1 MVVLNVKRSEKF
13 LFLYETTLDS
23 KVEIV
28 LRDLIV
34 LINFRLKVLRIVDA
48 IEGLAQHGIAKPPNM
63 RGLLEEQIKELKLT
77 DEEAVRCEPVG
88 G

>member
-23 KVEIV
+23 KVEAV

-34 LINFRLKVLRIVDA
+34 LINLRLKVLRIVDA
-48 IEGLAQHGIAKPPNM
+48 VEGLAQHGIAKLVLHH
-63 RGLLEEQIKELKLT
+63 RVKIFLLHTSKGRSCLFLT
-77 DEEAVRCEPVG
+77 VG
-88 G
+88 